1 MESWPEKFD
10 LGEHVRTCWYKSI
23 SIQLIC
29 CFTAVFL
36 LSESGEAACSKPA
49 LPGGAVNILSYGAT
63 PDDGTDDTAAMQ
75 NAIDA
80 TPVNGTLYIPA
91 GTFKVNPTYLA
102 GVHGLS
108 LHSNM
113 TVWMDTNAVVEA
125 IPVSSSQY
133 TIFSLLHINDVTI
146 TGGTIKGERAGHT
159 GSTGE
164 YGYGIAVYSSQ
175 NIKIQNLTVRDA
187 WGDGIYVTEY
197 RDAGDDP
204 REPNKLTKNITI
216 CSVIADNNRRQG
228 LSVTAADYVAVENS
242 RFINSNGATVSS
254 GIDLEPNPDPGSTYP
269 YTYTWYTV
277 TNVIVRDCEMTNNE
291 SHGINVYRAN
301 NSNTIEHNIIQR
313 NLRNGVRVFESNGT
327 TILRNW
333 IEDNGKAA
341 TWHGHFADVELV
353 GTTNTLVKL
362 NSLRDGTPYNQVGV
376 WLQGVSTGNSIID
389 NDICMNTYTILDQS
403 TDHAFTESLNTV
415 CERDPY
421 SGKSFVPGDS
431 GRNDLHFL
439 SLLLAK

>member
-1 MESWPEKFD
+1 M
-10 LGEHVRTCWYKSI
+10 RTYWYKSI
-23 SIQLIC
+23 SIQLL
-29 CFTAVFL
+29 FSFAAVLL
-36 LSESGEAACSKPA
+36 LSEPGEGACSKPA
-49 LPGGAVNILSYGAT
+49 LPGGAVNVLSYGAT
-63 PDDGTDDTAAMQ
+63 PGDSTDDTAAIQ

-113 TVWMDTNAVVEA
+113 TVWMDTDAVVEA
-125 IPVSSSQY
+125 IPVASAKY
-133 TIFSLLHINDVTI
+133 TIFSLLLINNVTI

-187 WGDGIYVTEY
+187 WGDGIYITEY

-228 LSVTAADYVAVENS
+228 LSVTAADYVVVENS

-254 GIDLEPNPDPGSTYP
+254 GIDLEPNPDPGSNYP

-277 TNVIVRDCEMTNNE
+277 TNVTVRDCEMTNNE

-301 NSNTIEHNIIQR
+301 NSNTIEHNVIQR
-313 NLRNGVRVFESNGT
+313 NKRDGVRVFESKGT
-327 TILRNW
+327 TILRNL

-341 TWHGHFADVELV
+341 TNNGHFSNVHLEGA
-353 GTTNTLVKL
+353 TNTLVTQ
-362 NSLRDGTPYNQVGV
+362 NSLRDGTPYNQIGV
-376 WLQGVSTGNSIID
+376 WLMDVSTGNNITD
-389 NDICMNTYTILDQS
+389 NDICMNTYEIRDQT

-421 SGKSFVPGDS
+421 SGKSFVS
-431 GRNDLHFL
+431 RGRGRIDLHFL
-439 SLLLAK
+439 SLLLGK